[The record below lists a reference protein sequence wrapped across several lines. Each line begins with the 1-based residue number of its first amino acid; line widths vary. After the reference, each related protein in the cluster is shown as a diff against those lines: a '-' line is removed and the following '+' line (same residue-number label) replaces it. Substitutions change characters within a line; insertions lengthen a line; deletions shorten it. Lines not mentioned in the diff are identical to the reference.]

1 MSEIINSFI
10 IPDYSR
16 SISRQSPMRS
26 TEIYIIHKDW
36 KGHCILDPIKNTIY
50 RKELSEE
57 IGTYKI
63 VENKLSIYWE
73 KWAIEHYISNYN
85 LSSFLLESLYYE
97 TYQEIYILDRELKYL
112 IILDIK
118 TQQFVVWNKD
128 KLYGKYVY
136 TPNGIHII
144 LYFHNHIIKKYKK
157 IMQNLDSSSLSS
169 LYFYDSIEAIYF
181 NIELTI
187 NNKIEK
193 FICNKLTKNFYNIYY
208 HSTDYGTYN
217 IQDNILTMN
226 WSNGEKRKFYSNLF
240 YSFDELNNNG
250 IHIIKPNTIFIGT
263 RVLFSNISLCKN
275 KIICTSIYY
284 KENPWNINEI
294 YFKTDNAIILNK
306 YVYEND
312 DYESSLSIILELDKE
327 VNHLILNVKYLNLVD
342 TSIYLE
348 DLNIKIHEIAA
359 MTLFKHDYLLL
370 KKYISYYSNL
380 GVSLFFLYYNG
391 SLSQTLDSSINNE
404 IIDFIKTLINPEI
417 KIYLVEWSFT
427 YWWKCESFFLKK
439 HHHAQTMAINDSLHI
454 LKNYVQYILYN
465 DLDEYFV
472 CYENFPKLIKKNSD
486 NDIFVFKN
494 RFCKIGTNLIKYN
507 DFDKE
512 FDLNK
517 IILGNYW
524 DSGREKNLIKAH
536 KINVMGVHKCF
547 SKFSEKNIVLKEKV
561 IGEFYHIINFEE
573 KNREILMTSYHV
585 DN

>member
-1 MSEIINSFI
+1 ML
-10 IPDYSR
+10 
-16 SISRQSPMRS
+16 
-26 TEIYIIHKDW
+26 EIYIIHKDW
-36 KGHCILDPIKNTIY
+36 KGHCVLGPIKNNIY
-50 RKELSEE
+50 RKELPEE
-57 IGTYKI
+57 YGTYKI
-63 VENKLSIYWE
+63 VENKLSIHWE
-73 KWAIEHYISNYN
+73 KWATEHYISNYN

-112 IILDIK
+112 IILNIK

-136 TPNGIHII
+136 TPDRIHII

-157 IMQNLDSSSLSS
+157 ITQNS
-169 LYFYDSIEAIYF
+169 YFYDSIEAIYF
-181 NIELTI
+181 DIELSI
-187 NNKIEK
+187 NNKIQK

-217 IQDNILTMN
+217 IQDNILTMTL
-226 WSNGEKRKFYSNLF
+226 SNGEKKRFCNNLF
-240 YSFDELNNNG
+240 YSLDDLNKNEL
-250 IHIIKPNTIFIGT
+250 HIIKPNSIFIGK

-284 KENPWNINEI
+284 KENPWNINDI
-294 YFKTDNAIILNK
+294 YIKTENAKILNK
-306 YVYEND
+306 QVYEND

-342 TSIYLE
+342 KSIYLE
-348 DLNIKIHEIAA
+348 DLNIESREIAA
-359 MTLFKHDYLLL
+359 MTLFKEDYLLL

-391 SLSQTLDSSINNE
+391 SLSQTLDSIINNE

-417 KIYLVEWSFT
+417 KIYLIEWDTT

-465 DLDEYFV
+465 DLDEYFSD
-472 CYENFPKLIKKNSD
+472 CENFPKLIKENPD

-494 RFCKIGTNLIKYN
+494 RFCKMGANLIKYN
-507 DFDKE
+507 DFNKE
-512 FDLNK
+512 FDFNK

-524 DSGREKNLIKAH
+524 DSGREKNLIRTNN
-536 KINVMGVHKCF
+536 INVMGIHKCF
-547 SKFSEKNIVLKEKV
+547 PKFSEKNIVIKEKI

-573 KNREILMTSYHV
+573 KNREILMTSYQV
-585 DN
+585 DNE

>member
-1 MSEIINSFI
+1 MSEIIQSFVISDYNS
-10 IPDYSR
+10 
-16 SISRQSPMRS
+16 S
-26 TEIYIIHKDW
+26 TSKQAVMKASEIYIIHKDW
-36 KGHCILDPIKNTIY
+36 KGHCVLDPTKNTIY

-63 VENKLSIYWE
+63 VENKLSIHWE
-73 KWAIEHYISNYN
+73 KWDTENYFSNYN
-85 LSSFLLESLYYE
+85 LSSFFLESLYYE
-97 TYQEIYILDRELKYL
+97 TYQDIYILDRELKYL
-112 IILDIK
+112 IILNIK

-136 TPNGIHII
+136 TPNGVHII
-144 LYFHNHIIKKYKK
+144 FYFHNHIIKKYKK
-157 IMQNLDSSSLSS
+157 MTQNS
-169 LYFYDSIEAIYF
+169 YFYDSVECIYF
-181 NIELTI
+181 NIELSI

-208 HSTDYGTYN
+208 HSTDYGIYN
-217 IQDNILTMN
+217 IQDNILTMI
-226 WSNGEKRKFYSNLF
+226 WSNGEKKKFCNNLF
-240 YSFDELNNNG
+240 YSLHDQNKNEL
-250 IHIIKPNTIFIGT
+250 HIIKPNSIFIGT

-284 KENPWNINEI
+284 KENPWNINDI
-294 YFKTDNAIILNK
+294 YIKTENALILNK
-306 YVYEND
+306 HIYEND

-348 DLNIKIHEIAA
+348 DLKLETSEIAA
-359 MTLFKHDYLLL
+359 MTLFKDDYSLL

-380 GVSLFFLYYNG
+380 GISLFFLYYNG
-391 SLSQTLDSSINNE
+391 SLLQTLDSSINNE
-404 IIDFIKTLINPEI
+404 IIDFIKTLINSEI
-417 KIYLVEWSFT
+417 KIYLIEWNFE
-427 YWWKCESFFLKK
+427 YWYKCESFFLKK

-465 DLDEYFV
+465 DLDEYFSD
-472 CYENFPKLIKKNSD
+472 CENFSKLIKENLD

-494 RFCKIGTNLIKYN
+494 RFCKMGINLVKYN
-507 DFDKE
+507 DFNKE

-524 DSGREKNLIKAH
+524 DSGREKNLIKVD
-536 KINVMGVHKCF
+536 KINAMGVHKCF
-547 SKFSEKNIVLKEKV
+547 PKFSEKNIVLKEKV

-573 KNREILMTSYHV
+573 KNREILMTSYNI